1 MRNFFVVLFIFCLV
15 FRSQGQNEFFVPV
28 QGEGI
33 SFNTSSL
40 MIVGANASY
49 LPSWRANSQEV
60 QLLREQHIGLSHFG
74 IAYGVGYSGHFYHG
88 NVHVNVDPDGIQTL
102 SFLNGQDYTS
112 NRFATEYLDGV
123 LEFRCRTNS
132 NKNGRYTRLY
142 IGGIIGYLTDSY
154 SYFNSDAYR
163 VKFYNVGGFNTWRYG
178 TYVKCGRGPF
188 NLFYYFGLNPI
199 VSSGVLTSELENATS
214 QNFGFSITL

>member
-1 MRNFFVVLFIFCLV
+1 MACEL
-15 FRSQGQNEFFVPV
+15 SG
-28 QGEGI
+28 
-33 SFNTSSL
+33 
-40 MIVGANASY
+40 GAICFGNI
-49 LPSWRANSQEV
+49 
-60 QLLREQHIGLSHFG
+60 HIGLSHFG

-88 NVHVNVDPDGIQTL
+88 NVHVNVDPDGTQTL

-123 LEFRCRTNS
+123 LEFRFRTNS
-132 NKNGRYTRLY
+132 NNNGRYTRLY

-163 VKFYNVGGFNTWRYG
+163 VKFITLVVLIQWRYG

-199 VSSGVLTSELENATS
+199 VSSGVLIDRAGKRIKSELWIFHNIIAIQELQPRTFKKLFVVDYTS
-214 QNFGFSITL
+214 MLTLNPERSFYLRT

>member
-1 MRNFFVVLFIFCLV
+1 MKKLIHSMLFLCALFTVRAQEKV
-15 FRSQGQNEFFVPV
+15 FIPEP
-28 QGEGI
+28 GEGI

-60 QLLREQHIGLSHFG
+60 QLLREQHLGLSHFG

-123 LEFRCRTNS
+123 LEFRYRTNS
-132 NKNGRYTRLY
+132 NKNGRYTRFY

-199 VSSGVLTSELENATS
+199 VSSGVLTSELENASS